1 MGHDNVEKIQMK
13 MKMKIRKRIRST
25 IKSKRRISSTSFG
38 AAGSTMRNSSCE
50 SHHGGSAT

>member
-1 MGHDNVEKIQMK
+1 MGHDNVEKIQ